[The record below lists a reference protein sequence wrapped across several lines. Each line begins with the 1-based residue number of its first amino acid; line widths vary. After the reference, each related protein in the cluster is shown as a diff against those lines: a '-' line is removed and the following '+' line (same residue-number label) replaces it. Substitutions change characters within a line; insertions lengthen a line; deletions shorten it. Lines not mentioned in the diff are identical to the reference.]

1 MKNIL
6 DVTCIYNVQTFSLKL
21 GAKNWGEKNICK
33 KFGFQ
38 TLITQQG
45 NKNDPRVHFGGTYL
59 STLIERH
66 TAKGG
71 KLEEK
76 K

>member
-1 MKNIL
+1 MLLVFIMFKLFHSNW
-6 DVTCIYNVQTFSLKL
+6 VLKI
-21 GAKNWGEKNICK
+21 GEKNICK

-45 NKNDPRVHFGGTYL
+45 NKHDPRVHFGGTYL